1 MKLGGTTG
9 AVALVLIAISG
20 RGFFFI
26 DFLRG
31 KKPEGQETNEAKQ
44 KLFPKR
50 PVQRFV

>member
-1 MKLGGTTG
+1 MG

-20 RGFFFI
+20 RGFFG
-26 DFLRG
+26 FLRD